1 MLWTKRRSGRIK
13 HLDDARSDYG
23 IDYARVV
30 HSGSFRRL
38 QGKTQILALG
48 DDDFY
53 RTRLTHSMEVAQV
66 AEGVLQQFRAADEK
80 ADGLADL
87 LPETALVSAIGLA
100 HDLGHPPFG
109 HGGELAL
116 NYCMRDAGGFEGNA
130 QTLRILV
137 HLEDYDAQ
145 HGADLTR
152 RSLLGTLKYPILAAA
167 ASNPSIVPAL
177 SPGPTTLTVLDRP
190 SCKPVKGHYGEEEE
204 AVAWI
209 LDPLS
214 NADRDRFQAIRP
226 GGSGHGKP
234 QHKSFDCSIMDVAD
248 DIAYGVHDLE
258 DAIALGLIDR
268 DRFRRRFEPAQC
280 ETLLAALRD
289 RPLGGG
295 GYDGFLDALFGDS
308 GARKRAI
315 GRLVHH
321 FLRAVVL
328 ERDEAFQNPLL
339 ATKAVLRQEDRA
351 LLDDLQSLVVTEV
364 IESPSVQHL
373 EFKGQRMVVA
383 VFEAMA
389 SEPRRLLPPLV
400 SARFE
405 ASGGARRIIC
415 DHVASMTDG
424 SLLKTYDRL
433 FSPRMGSVFD
443 RL

>member
-1 MLWTKRRSGRIK
+1 MFWTERRSGRLR
-13 HLDDARSDYG
+13 HRDDARSEYG

-66 AEGVLQQFRAADEK
+66 AEGVVQQLRHSGAMAD
-80 ADGLADL
+80 ADDL
-87 LPETALVSAIGLA
+87 LPSTSLISAIGLA
-100 HDLGHPPFG
+100 HDIGHPPFG

-130 QTLRILV
+130 QTLRILAR
-137 HLEDYDAQ
+137 LEGYDAN

-152 RSLLGTLKYPILAAA
+152 RTLLGTLKYPVGRNAALNA
-167 ASNPSIVPAL
+167 ELVPAL
-177 SPGPTTLTVLDRP
+177 DPGPTTFAALDRA
-190 SCKPVKGHYGEEEE
+190 SCKPVKAYYEEE
-204 AVAWI
+204 ADVVAWV
-209 LDPLS
+209 LAPLPA
-214 NADRDRFQAIRP
+214 ADLARFGELRA
-226 GGSGHGKP
+226 GGSGHGRTR
-234 QHKSFDCSIMDVAD
+234 HKSFDCSIMDVAD

-258 DAIALGLIDR
+258 DAIALGLVGR
-268 DRFRRRFEPAQC
+268 DCFQERLNPTRC
-280 ETLLAALRD
+280 KTLLSALRD
-289 RPLGGG
+289 RPLGTG
-295 GYDGFLDALFGDS
+295 GYDGFLDALFGDP

-321 FLRAVVL
+321 FLRAVTL
-328 ERDEAFQNPLL
+328 EVEDGFETSLL
-339 ATKAVLRQEDRA
+339 SLRASLRPDDRA

-364 IESPSVQHL
+364 IESPGVQHL

-389 SEPRRLLPPLV
+389 SDPRRLLPTSV
-400 SARFE
+400 HVGYENAGRGKR
-405 ASGGARRIIC
+405 AIC
-415 DHVASMTDG
+415 DYVASMTDG
-424 SLLKTYDRL
+424 SLLKAYERL